1 VIAAIFRNTLHND
14 LRHWLIFLNI
24 IAIAALIFFIVRSVL
39 SPKKAATEE
48 KLPANL
54 TPFYEDDVLEGR
66 RLERVQG
73 WALVF
78 AAIIAVALP
87 IYWLREPTREAQS
100 VKYFDKNQVARG
112 ATLFANS
119 SMPAYNSAI
128 SLQCA
133 NCHGAKGEGGT
144 AKTTINGVAVN
155 WKAPPLNTEAL
166 RFREDT
172 VCLDPAKRAAAT
184 TPPVC
189 ELTDIITFGR
199 PGTPMQPWGVAG
211 GGPKN
216 DQSIADL
223 VAYIES
229 IQLTPAEAQAQ
240 AAKAIAT
247 AKATTASATDVC
259 PEYLSCPAIQVAQ
272 AKGKVSDAQTALKAA
287 RDAALK
293 ALSLPAT
300 TTDAELTAKCTTLV
314 DGINKAGNLNLSD
327 TDRANGIACNTYLL
341 AKTAADN
348 AQKSLQ
354 WAYTWQARRANVSDG
369 QLLFELNCARCHT
382 AGWSVF
388 DAAQW
393 DQSRPDSAAAL
404 GLAGKGGGTG
414 GGIGFNLS
422 NVMQRFGTDVEGG
435 WDNQFNFVSLGSLP
449 NQPYGNGGL
458 GSGKMPGFATVPSK
472 DAPALGAM
480 LTTDMVKMIVSYERY
495 CLDQTSY
502 TSVEPK
508 CATPTHA
515 ETPATTTTTVKKG

>member
-1 VIAAIFRNTLHND
+1 
-14 LRHWLIFLNI
+14 
-24 IAIAALIFFIVRSVL
+24 
-39 SPKKAATEE
+39 
-48 KLPANL
+48 
-54 TPFYEDDVLEGR
+54 
-66 RLERVQG
+66 
-73 WALVF
+73 
-78 AAIIAVALP
+78 
-87 IYWLREPTREAQS
+87 
-100 VKYFDKNQVARG
+100 
-112 ATLFANS
+112 
-119 SMPAYNSAI
+119 
-128 SLQCA
+128 
-133 NCHGAKGEGGT
+133 
-144 AKTTINGVAVN
+144 
-155 WKAPPLNTEAL
+155 
-166 RFREDT
+166 
-172 VCLDPAKRAAAT
+172 
-184 TPPVC
+184 
-189 ELTDIITFGR
+189 
-199 PGTPMQPWGVAG
+199 MQPWGVAG

-229 IQLTPAEAQAQ
+229 IQLTPAEAQKQ
-240 AAKAIAT
+240 AADAIAT
-247 AKATTASATDVC
+247 AKKTTASATDVC

-272 AKGKVSDAQTALKAA
+272 AKGKVSDAQTALKTA

-300 TTDAELTAKCTTLV
+300 TTDTDLTAKCTTLV

-327 TDRANGIACNTYLL
+327 TDRANGIACNAYLL

-348 AQKSLQ
+348 AQKSLD

-388 DAAQW
+388 DSAQW
-393 DQSRPDSAAAL
+393 DQSRPDSASAL

-422 NVMQRFGTDVEGG
+422 NVMQRFGTDIEGG

-449 NQPYGNGGL
+449 NAPYGNGGL

-472 DAPALGAM
+472 DSPALGAM

-502 TSVEPK
+502 TSVEPA
-508 CATPTHA
+508 CATPTHS